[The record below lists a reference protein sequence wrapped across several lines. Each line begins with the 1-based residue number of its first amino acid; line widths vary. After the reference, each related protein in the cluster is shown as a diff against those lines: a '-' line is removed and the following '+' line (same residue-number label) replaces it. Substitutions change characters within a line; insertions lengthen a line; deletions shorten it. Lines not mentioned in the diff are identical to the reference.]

1 MKYYWNNGFYIDK
14 IHFDFDEETE
24 EYIVPD
30 GFKEITEE
38 RYRELLAGQE
48 TGKRIVTGAD
58 GLPELAEQE
67 KTPPDPVV
75 EAEKLLHT
83 MQVRAMA
90 LTVPLEDDATAFT
103 LAPICAEWKAGEH
116 YDKGEILN
124 HNEQPYRVVQAVD
137 ALEHQPPG
145 AEGMLAIYRPLNPE
159 HAGTPDDPI
168 PFVNG
173 MDVYNEKYYS
183 FNGKTYLAKADM
195 MPCTWDPGSEGVW
208 QWEEVTDNAG

>member
-1 MKYYWNNGFYIDK
+1 MKYFWNKGFYINE
-14 IHFDFDEETE
+14 IHFDFNEETE

-38 RYRELLAGQE
+38 RYRELLSGQE
-48 TGKRIVTGAD
+48 TGKRIITGAD
-58 GLPELAEQE
+58 GLPELADPEP
-67 KTPPDPVV
+67 TPPDPVV

-137 ALEHQPPG
+137 SLEHQPPG
-145 AEGMLAIYRPLNPE
+145 AEGMLAIYRPLNQQ
-159 HAGTPDDPI
+159 HAGTQDDPI

-195 MPCTWDPGSEGVW
+195 LPCVWNPGSEGVW
-208 QWEEVTDNAG
+208 QWEEVTDDAG